1 MINLSIGNVLMI
13 AAIALGANFAYNR
26 FMGA

>member
-13 AAIALGANFAYNR
+13 AAVALGANMLWSR
-26 FMGA
+26 FMG